1 MKIGRI
7 IVGITGASGVIY
19 GIRLLEV
26 LRDLKVEA
34 HLILTEAAQKNIQIE
49 TSLTVEDVKGLAHEV
64 HDVKDLAAP
73 VSSGSFVTSGMVVA
87 PCSIKTLSAIANSY
101 NDNLL
106 VRAADVTLKERRR
119 LVLLVRE
126 TPLHLGHLELMAR
139 ATRMGAVIMPPVPA
153 FYHSPKSL
161 EDIVDHTV
169 GKVLDLFGLDAK
181 LFRRWEGWPRR

>member
-1 MKIGRI
+1 MRTGRI
-7 IVGITGASGVIY
+7 IVGIAGASGVIY

-49 TSLTVEDVKGLAHEV
+49 TSFTVEDVKGLAHEV
-64 HDVKDLAAP
+64 HDVKDLSAP
-73 VSSGSFVTSGMVVA
+73 PSSGSFLTSGMVVA

-126 TPLHLGHLELMAR
+126 TPLHLGHLELMVKVAR
-139 ATRMGAVIMPPVPA
+139 LGGVIMPPVPA
-153 FYHSPKSL
+153 FYHHPRSV
-161 EDIVDHTV
+161 EEIVDQTV
-169 GKVLDLFGLDAK
+169 GKVLDLFGIETD
-181 LFRRWEGWPRR
+181 LFRRWGR